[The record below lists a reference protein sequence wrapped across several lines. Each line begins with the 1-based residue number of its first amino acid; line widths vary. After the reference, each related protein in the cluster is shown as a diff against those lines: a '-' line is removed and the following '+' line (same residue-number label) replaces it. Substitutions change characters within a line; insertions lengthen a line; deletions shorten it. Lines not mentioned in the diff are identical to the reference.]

1 MPTSR
6 HRYTITET
14 DEVARALKLAAERW
28 PEQRDHGGQLLH
40 RVLEDW
46 ARSASTKRDRHRVAI
61 LATSGSA
68 FPREF
73 EAGYRD
79 DLRADWPE

>member
-1 MPTSR
+1 MPTNR

-14 DEVARALKLAAERW
+14 DEVARALRLAAERW
-28 PEQRDHGGQLLH
+28 PEQRGQGGQLLH

-46 ARSASTKRDRHRVAI
+46 ARNTTTKREQHRAAI
-61 LATSGSA
+61 LATSGAA
-68 FPREF
+68 FRGEF

-79 DLRADWPE
+79 ELRADWPE